1 MKPFDLEKAKNGAAV
16 CLKDETPVKV
26 LDFDFDS
33 HILCKVKTP
42 ESGKE
47 EIIFCINNFGEC
59 IWSIDV
65 KLGKS
70 ENLKVFMAPVYAY
83 INVFKSEDG
92 TRLHGGTLYPTP
104 EDCVKRA
111 KRTWNARP
119 FCIARVELLEDPN
132 VYAKVNQQ
140 YIKKI

>member
-16 CLKDETPVKV
+16 CLRDGRPAKI
-26 LDFDFDS
+26 LDFNFHFPEGDM
-33 HILCKVKTP
+33 ILYKYYDNDAGYDIEQIAEVTGTCIKMVT
-42 ESGKE
+42 KE
-47 EIIFCINNFGEC
+47 E
-59 IWSIDV
+59 DAR
-65 KLGKS
+65 KYDL
-70 ENLKVFMAPVYAY
+70 FMAPVYAY

-104 EDCVKRA
+104 EDCLKRA

-132 VYAKVNQQ
+132 VYEKTNQ
-140 YIKKI
+140 

>member
-16 CLKDETPVKV
+16 CLRDGRPAKI
-26 LDFDFDS
+26 LDFKFHSPEGDM
-33 HILCKVKTP
+33 ILYKYYDNDA
-42 ESGKE
+42 GYDI
-47 EIIFCINNFGEC
+47 EIIAEVTGYCIRTFGEQ
-59 IWSIDV
+59 DAR
-65 KLGKS
+65 KYDL
-70 ENLKVFMAPVYAY
+70 FMAPVYAY

-119 FCIARVELLEDPN
+119 FCIARVELLEDQN
-132 VYAKVNQQ
+132 VYDKVN
-140 YIKKI
+140 

>member
-16 CLKDETPVKV
+16 CLRDGRPAKI
-26 LDFDFDS
+26 LDFKF
-33 HILCKVKTP
+33 HFP
-42 ESGKE
+42 EGDMIFYKFYDDDAGSDIDLIAEVTGKCITVRE
-47 EIIFCINNFGEC
+47 E
-59 IWSIDV
+59 DAR
-65 KLGKS
+65 KYDL
-70 ENLKVFMAPVYAY
+70 FMAPVYAY

-119 FCIARVELLEDPN
+119 FCIARVELLEDQN
-132 VYAKVNQQ
+132 VYDKVNQQ
-140 YIKKI
+140 EIKNL